1 MYPGAIAQKSPDKA
15 AIIMADSGETMT
27 FQELHDYAEKVAN
40 LLQSAGLEP
49 GDHIALCLENRLEFL
64 PICWG
69 AHYAGLYYTA
79 ISSRLTAPE
88 ISYIIKDCGAGAF
101 LTSPYKGEEAAELI
115 DDIPDVFL
123 RLSVGGAIEG
133 FDSLDELLIEQ
144 ETTPQG
150 PRVEGADMLY
160 SSGTTGRPK
169 GVKSPLPGV
178 PLGETD
184 GVTTLLGMLFGA
196 NPDSV
201 YLSPAP
207 LYHAA
212 PLRFCRG
219 IQKLGGT
226 VVVMPRFGPVELL
239 ESIEKYKTTLLQAV
253 PTMFVRLLKLEK
265 TQRESFDVS
274 SLQSVVHAAAPC
286 PIPVKKQMIDWWGE
300 IIHEY
305 YAGTEGN
312 GFCYCNSKDWLA
324 HEGTVG
330 RAIQGILHIV
340 NDDGNE
346 LPTGEIGGVYFESDS
361 VFEYHNAPEKTKG
374 ARLENGWSTLGDIG
388 KVDEDGFLYLTDRK
402 AFMIISGGVNIYPQE
417 AENVL
422 TMHDKVLDV
431 AVFGV
436 PNDDLGE
443 EVKAVVQLIDPT
455 SASPQIEQELL
466 MYCQEQLARV
476 KCPRTID
483 FREELPRH
491 PTGKLYKRLLRD
503 EYWGDTESRIV

>member
-101 LTSPYKGEEAAELI
+101 LTTPYKGEEAAELI

-123 RLSVGGAIEG
+123 RLSVGGTIEG

>member
-1 MYPGAIAQKSPDKA
+1 MYPGAIAQITPDKP
-15 AIIMADSGETMT
+15 AIIMSDSGETMT
-27 FQELHDYAEKVAN
+27 FQEMHDYAEKVAN
-40 LLQSAGLEP
+40 LLQASGLEP

-101 LTSPYKGEEAAELI
+101 LTSPYKGKEAVELS

-133 FDSLDELLIEQ
+133 FDSLDEMLMDQ
-144 ETTPQG
+144 EATPMG
-150 PRVEGADMLY
+150 PRIEGADMLY

-184 GVTTLLGMLFGA
+184 GVTTLLALLFGG
-196 NPDSV
+196 NSDSV

-219 IQKLGGT
+219 IHKVGGT
-226 VVVMPRFGPVELL
+226 VIVMPRFGPLELL
-239 ESIEKYKTTLLQAV
+239 ESIERYKVTFMQVV
-253 PTMFVRLLKLEK
+253 PTMFVRLLKLERA
-265 TQRESFDVS
+265 QRESFDVS

-286 PIPVKKQMIDWWGE
+286 PIPVKKQMIDWWGK

-312 GFCYCNSKDWLA
+312 GFCYCNSEDWLA

-340 NDDGNE
+340 DDDGNE
-346 LPTGEIGGVYFESDS
+346 LPIGETGGVYFESDS
-361 VFEYHNAPEKTKG
+361 VFEYHNDPEKTRG
-374 ARLENGWSTLGDIG
+374 ARLKNGWSTLGDI
-388 KVDEDGFLYLTDRK
+388 DRK
-402 AFMIISGGVNIYPQE
+402 S
-417 AENVL
+417 
-422 TMHDKVLDV
+422 
-431 AVFGV
+431 
-436 PNDDLGE
+436 
-443 EVKAVVQLIDPT
+443 VV
-455 SASPQIEQELL
+455 
-466 MYCQEQLARV
+466 
-476 KCPRTID
+476 
-483 FREELPRH
+483 
-491 PTGKLYKRLLRD
+491 
-503 EYWGDTESRIV
+503 